1 VAAAEQTGAEAFH
14 HPGHMGR
21 DRAVACVEAE
31 ADLLKGSLAPGAWPV
46 GRVQSRVDLYDVL
59 DVPADF
65 LLLDPDE
72 IEASVNAC
80 RQPLQLC
87 FREPPFFTD
96 RLRSSDACTSP
107 SASAIRNPGGCSGP
121 PWSSLRMPRTMAQ

>member
-1 VAAAEQTGAEAFH
+1 
-14 HPGHMGR
+14 MGR

-46 GRVQSRVDLYDVL
+46 GRVQSRVDLYDIL
-59 DVPADF
+59 DVPADY
-65 LLLDPDE
+65 LLLDRDE

-87 FREPPFFTD
+87 FGEPPFFTD
-96 RLRSSDACTSP
+96 RLRSSDAYTWP
-107 SASAIRNPGGCSGP
+107 SASVIRNPGGCSGP